1 MKSVFMRIWNK
12 VLRDGSGTQSESTY
26 NSVLFRDPGWYY
38 EMELAVK

>member
-12 VLRDGSGTQSESTY
+12 GLRDGRGTQSESTY

-38 EMELAVK
+38 KMDFPVK